1 MDTSPS
7 QKSPLWEHHPKNLDW
22 IFPQKTSY
30 WLFPQEKRIIA
41 WYQGIGGIMDLG
53 DFDCKPA
60 LTRAFQRCKA
70 LSKVTRNNDKC
81 PILTLFGFQN
91 GGKHG
96 DDYLEFS
103 EFRIFLAT
111 LRQYFEYFEAFKRQE
126 FCLLR
131 NTFKTNKTGETGSCA
146 GWMLARTRRCRGRSS
161 PVRLFATSWRRWY
174 FEFE

>member
-1 MDTSPS
+1 MLKNMGRSR
-7 QKSPLWEHHPKNLDW
+7 PK
-22 IFPQKTSY
+22 PGSAKTRLSSSAAGSGSA
-30 WLFPQEKRIIA
+30 FAFHEKKRLIA
-41 WYQGIGGIMDLG
+41 WYQGIGGVMDLG

-60 LTRAFQRCKA
+60 LTRAFQRCKS

-81 PILTLFGFQN
+81 PILDWFGLQN

-111 LRQYFEYFEAFKRQE
+111 LRQYFEYFEAFKRHE

-131 NTFKTNKTGETGSCA
+131 STLKTCETGSCA
-146 GWMLARTRRCRGRSS
+146 GWMLARTRKCRGRSS

>member
-7 QKSPLWEHHPKNLDW
+7 QKSPLWELHPKNLDW

-41 WYQGIGGIMDLG
+41 DFQGIGGVMDLG

-60 LTRAFQRCKA
+60 LTRAFQRCKS

-81 PILTLFGFQN
+81 PILYLFGLQN

-111 LRQYFEYFEAFKRQE
+111 LRQYFEYFEAFKRKE

-131 NTFKTNKTGETGSCA
+131 STFKNKQNPWNRILCRLDAGEDKKVSREEFTSE
-146 GWMLARTRRCRGRSS
+146 T
-161 PVRLFATSWRRWY
+161 VRNKLETV
-174 FEFE
+174 